1 MFQNF
6 TCTIKGII
14 LCQILFLSSNEIF
27 AQHSIAR
34 QWNEQVLEAIRNDF
48 ARPTVHA
55 RNLFHSS
62 IAMYDAWAAYEM
74 EYPTWFLNGNK
85 NKFNIPFNGVGYFE
99 NKKSSQ
105 EEAISFACYRIIAHR
120 FKNAPG
126 WDEVEKNI
134 NNLMDS
140 LGYDKS
146 ITSTFYE
153 GVGPAALGNFIA
165 QSIIQKGMDDGSNEA
180 DDYKPKHYKPANP
193 SLSPRLRGN
202 RRIDDPNRW
211 QAFSMS
217 VFIDQAGNV
226 FRGAT
231 TQFVGPEWGN
241 VVPFSLSDK
250 DKSIFY
256 RDSIPFTVYH
266 DPGPPPM
273 TNTDDQDG
281 KEAYQW
287 GFGLV
292 SKWASH
298 LDTADGVFWDISP
311 ANLGN
316 ISHYPKDQASLQNFY
331 DTYNGC
337 DPGIGH
343 AYNPITGAPY
353 EENYVLRGDY
363 TRVLAEFWADG
374 PDSETPPGHW
384 FTLLNYVSDHPLF
397 EKKFKG
403 LGETMDDLSW
413 DVISYFCLGG
423 TMHDAA
429 ISAWSSKGWY
439 DYIRPISA
447 IRYMASKGQSSNA
460 YASNYHPEGIPLDKG
475 YVETIQ
481 LGDELAGSRNQH
493 VGKIKLF
500 TWRGP
505 SEVDDPET
513 DMAGVGW
520 IRAENWMPYQR
531 PTFVTPPFAGYVS
544 GHSTYSRAAAE
555 VLHQLTGDPF
565 FPGGIGEFIAKKND
579 FLVFEEGPS
588 ENVILQWATYKD
600 ASDQTSLSRIWG
612 GIHPPCDDLP
622 GRLIG
627 EKVGKNAFATAE
639 QFLQNLHLQNTPI
652 DYYSAT
658 SHFSESSVT
667 DTLILNISLEQ
678 IPSSITIVLEN
689 EDQNSVFFQNP
700 KLINQ
705 NIQTQI
711 TGLPKGKYYLHLFLD
726 GVKITKIIRHK

>member
-1 MFQNF
+1 MIRHL
-6 TCTIKGII
+6 TSICKGIVTCAI
-14 LCQILFLSSNEIF
+14 MLIAFESF
-27 AQHSIAR
+27 AQHSVAR

-62 IAMYDAWAAYEM
+62 VAMYDAWAAYEKD
-74 EYPTWFLNGNK
+74 YPTWFLNGAK
-85 NKFNIPFNGVGYFE
+85 NNFNIDFYGVGYFQD
-99 NKKSSQ
+99 KKAAQ
-105 EEAISFACYRIIAHR
+105 EEAISFACYRLIAHR
-120 FKNAPG
+120 FKNSPG
-126 WDEVEKNI
+126 WDEVEDNI
-134 NNLMDS
+134 NSLMDS
-140 LGYDKS
+140 LGFDVN
-146 ITSTFYE
+146 IASTLYTQD
-153 GVGPAALGNFIA
+153 GPAALGNFIA
-165 QSIIQKGMDDGSNEA
+165 QSIIEKGMEDGSNEGDSYKA
-180 DDYKPKHYKPANP
+180 LYYKPVNP

-241 VVPFSLSDK
+241 VIPFALEEK
-250 DKSIFY
+250 DRSIYY
-256 RDSIPFTVYH
+256 RDSIPYNVYH

-273 TNTDDQDG
+273 TNTADSIG
-281 KEAYQW
+281 KKSYQW

-298 LDTADGVFWDISP
+298 LDTADQVYWDISP
-311 ANLGN
+311 GNLGN
-316 ISHYPKDQASLQNFY
+316 IENYPTDQASLQSFY
-331 DTYNGC
+331 DTYDGC
-337 DPGIGH
+337 DPGNGH
-343 AYNPITGAPY
+343 AFNPKTGKPY
-353 EENYVLRGDY
+353 KENYVLRGDY

-384 FTLLNYVSDHPLF
+384 FTLLNYVSDHPSF
-397 EKKFKG
+397 EKRFKG
-403 LGETMDDLSW
+403 EGEILDDLSW

-423 TMHDAA
+423 AMHDAA
-429 ISAWSSKGWY
+429 ISAWSTKGWY

-447 IRYMASKGQSSNA
+447 IRYMASKGQSSDKN
-460 YASNYHPEGIPLDKG
+460 ASNYHPEGIPLDPG
-475 YVETIQ
+475 FVETIQ
-481 LGDELAGSRNQH
+481 YGDELAGRRNQH
-493 VGKIKLF
+493 VGKIKLY
-500 TWRGP
+500 TWKGP
-505 SEVDDPET
+505 SEVDDPKT

-555 VLHQLTGDPF
+555 VLHKLTGDPY
-565 FPGGIGEFIAKKND
+565 FPGGIGEFIAEKNE

-588 ENVILQWATYKD
+588 EDVVLQWATYKD

-627 EKVGKNAFATAE
+627 KKVGLNAFAAAE
-639 QFLQNLHLQNTPI
+639 QFLQSKDQQSLGLN
-652 DYYSAT
+652 YYT
-658 SHFSESSVT
+658 SVSQFSKT
-667 DTLILNISLEQ
+667 TILDTLEIKVGLPQ
-678 IPSSITIVLEN
+678 IPKKIEWILEDKNRNPVFLESPQMMGYMIRSKIV
-689 EDQNSVFFQNP
+689 
-700 KLINQ
+700 
-705 NIQTQI
+705 
-711 TGLPKGKYYLHLFLD
+711 GLPKGKYYLTLNVD
-726 GVKITKIIRHK
+726 GEKITKIIRH